1 MSDLAVDGLA
11 ALRAFRPRSGVP
23 WALMNVIVIDG
34 TGGPAYGP
42 AHIVVRDDRIVRVF
56 EKHHSLAG
64 LSGGEYQDAEPDEVA
79 VEHRFDL
86 QGMYVLPGFIESH
99 AHVGAPDQ
107 VESKAYVYKLWL
119 AHGITRVREVGSLGI
134 PFQTMIDEAER
145 IESADTLGPL
155 IHPYLAYGTDAVAP
169 LTNGDDARAWVQ
181 QARDRGAVGV
191 KFFGAAP
198 EQMRQAIDEAGRL
211 GMGTACHHSQQT
223 APRANALQTAR
234 WGLGSIEH
242 SYGQAEVMYGDR
254 LLPATPPDYNYSNE
268 RVRFEELGRLWVQ
281 GARHSDAAWEDFLDE
296 LVALDTTLVP
306 TFTVYNAARD
316 VERVRNREWAADYV
330 SPQLARFFT
339 PCEHRHGS
347 FYSDWGTEQ
356 EAVWKQ
362 NYRVWMRFV
371 RDFSLRGGRVCA
383 GSDAGFIHSHYGFS
397 FIDELELMRE
407 MGMAPL
413 EIVRAATLHAAELLG
428 IADDVGTVENGKRA
442 DLVVLH
448 ENPLANLKM
457 LYGHGH
463 YRADPDGRVSRQ
475 GGVEVTVLGG
485 RPVDSKAMLAEV
497 REFVEAQREDAEGSG
512 ASSGTRF

>member
-1 MSDLAVDGLA
+1 MMSSTTNGLA
-11 ALRAFRPRSGVP
+11 EFRAYRPRAGVP

-42 AHIVVRDDRIVRVF
+42 THIVVQDERIVRVF

-64 LSGGEYQDAEPDEVA
+64 LSGGEYRDAEPDEVSP
-79 VEHRFDL
+79 EHRFDL
-86 QGMYVLPGFIESH
+86 QGMHVLPGFIDSH
-99 AHVGAPDQ
+99 SHVGAPDQ
-107 VESKAYVYKLWL
+107 VESKDYVYKLWL
-119 AHGITRVREVGSLGI
+119 GHGITRVREVGSLGI
-134 PFQTMIDEAER
+134 PFETMVDEATR
-145 IESADTLGPL
+145 IERAETLGPL
-155 IHPYLAYGTDAVAP
+155 IHPYLAYGTDAAAP
-169 LTNGDDARAWVQ
+169 LASGDDARAWVQ
-181 QARDRGAVGV
+181 RARERGAAGV

-198 EQMRQAIDEAGRL
+198 EQMRHAIDEARTL

-234 WGLGSIEH
+234 WGLNSVEH

-254 LLPATPPDYNYSNE
+254 LLPAIPSDYNYSDE

-281 GARHSDAAWEDFLDE
+281 GARPSDAAWEDFIDE
-296 LVALDTTLVP
+296 LVDLDTTLVP

-316 VERVRNREWAADYV
+316 VERVRNREWAADYI

-356 EAVWKQ
+356 ETVWKQ
-362 NYRVWMRFV
+362 NYQVWMRFV

-413 EIVRAATLHAAELLG
+413 EIIRAATLHAAELLG
-428 IADDVGTVENGKRA
+428 IDDEAGTIENGKRA

-448 ENPLANLKM
+448 ENPLANLKV

-463 YRADPDGRVSRQ
+463 YRADAEGNVFRR

-485 RPVDSKAMLAEV
+485 RPVDSKRMLAEV
-497 REFVEAQREDAEGSG
+497 RDFVEDQRHGPG
-512 ASSGTRF
+512 AAPAAAH